1 MKTHYLFPNRFKTY
15 GWIIFLSGF
24 VLAGL
29 MVSLDLE
36 PESLDLNIFTI
47 AAQPNFMG
55 DPEYFSMQENNMLA
69 EIVGIL
75 LICGLLFIAFAKE
88 KAEDEFIA
96 RLRLESL
103 VWATY
108 VNYIILAISILFI
121 YDMVFFWVLIINMF
135 TILLFFLLR
144 FNWILYKTNKQM
156 EHEE

>member
-1 MKTHYLFPNRFKTY
+1 
-15 GWIIFLSGF
+15 
-24 VLAGL
+24 
-29 MVSLDLE
+29 
-36 PESLDLNIFTI
+36 
-47 AAQPNFMG
+47 
-55 DPEYFSMQENNMLA
+55 MLA